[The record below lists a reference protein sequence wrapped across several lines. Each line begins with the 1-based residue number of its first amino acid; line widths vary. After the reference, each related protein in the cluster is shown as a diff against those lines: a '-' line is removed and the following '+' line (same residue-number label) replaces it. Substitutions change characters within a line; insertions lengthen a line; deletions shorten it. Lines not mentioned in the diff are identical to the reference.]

1 MKHIKKAEFYKST
14 ASSEDFPGGNT
25 PEIVF
30 AGRSNV
36 GKSSLINSLVN
47 VKNLAKTSSTPG
59 KTRLIN
65 YFKIDDLFYFVDLPG
80 YGYAKVS
87 DIEKEK
93 WKKLIEDYF
102 TLSGNIRLVILIIDI
117 RRGILEKD
125 KELIIY
131 LDFLK
136 LPYLIVLTKY
146 DKVSKNEALKIKT
159 KLEDMIDSREIV
171 FFSSKTKFNKEKIVN
186 IIYSYINT

>member
-47 VKNLAKTSSTPG
+47 IKNLAKTSSTPG

-159 KLEDMIDSREIV
+159 KLEDIIDSREIV